1 MKGKE
6 SKKEKK
12 KEKATGGK
20 TKDLS
25 EYQKAKQSRQD
36 TKLNIKWQISDG
48 KV

>member
-20 TKDLS
+20 TKVLS
-25 EYQKAKQSRQD
+25 DYQREKQSKQD
-36 TKLNIKWQISDG
+36 TKLNVKWQISDG
-48 KV
+48 KA